1 MIRARPKARARASGG
16 GTSRAVIDRPP
27 AESGGSA
34 SAAGRASGGMKK
46 TAPRSR
52 GQIKDRLMSFHPS
65 MDYGRGHHKSAR
77 AFPEEGPAFEYTRE
91 NRERLDAICAR
102 YPADQRKSAILAA
115 LYLVQHQQG
124 YITLNGMR
132 QVASAIGCTPADV
145 EDVVSFYTMF
155 YTRPVG
161 RYVLQVC
168 RTLSCALMGA
178 ERVTEELSKT
188 LGIAPGRNRSGGR
201 IHAPRGGVPRRVRP
215 RAGHRRERS
224 LARVPQARGRER
236 ARGRASREGA
246 GDADRMLLESGKV
259 MANLG
264 TSELQNLELRGFRM
278 PTS

>member
-1 MIRARPKARARASGG
+1 
-16 GTSRAVIDRPP
+16 
-27 AESGGSA
+27 
-34 SAAGRASGGMKK
+34 
-46 TAPRSR
+46 
-52 GQIKDRLMSFHPS
+52 

-91 NRERLDAICAR
+91 NRERLEAICAR

-188 LGIAPGRNRSGGR
+188 LGIAPGETD
-201 IHAPRGGVPRRVRP
+201 
-215 RAGHRRERS
+215 RAGEFT
-224 LARVPQARGRER
+224 
-236 ARGRASREGA
+236 
-246 GDADRMLLESGKV
+246 LLEV
-259 MANLG
+259 ECLG
-264 TSELQNLELRGFRM
+264 ACDRAPVIGVNDHWHECHKPEDASALVAGLRAKGPAALTGCYLRVEK
-278 PTS
+278 